1 MAKGTIDLR
10 GVRVNNLHI
19 EELSIPRRELV
30 VLTGLSGSGKS
41 SLAFETLYAEGQ
53 RRYVQSMTSYAR
65 QFLGRMP
72 KPDADYIGGIP
83 PSIVIEQ
90 RVSNRNPRS
99 TVGTSSEVYEY
110 LRLLF
115 ARVGKIIS
123 PISGEEVKCHTVDD
137 VVRFLAGQ
145 EGKRVVVLAPLN
157 GGGDSRVGRE
167 LLEDLASQ
175 GYSRVYA
182 NEQFLQIDGEES
194 RKEVCQL
201 HTPIYLLVDR
211 FVASSE
217 PGAQM
222 RVSDSVEA
230 AFRQGD
236 GACRLLFVPKAGR
249 SEAYDFSVRLELD
262 GLTFQRPSPNLFSF
276 NNAMGA
282 CPTCEG
288 YGMAVGID
296 EDRVIPDKNRSIY
309 DDAVVCW
316 RGNTMRQVRDEFIM
330 EATKVGFPIHRPYFQ
345 LTDEQRAMVWD
356 GIGTAEGIYAFFE
369 ALKRQNYK
377 VQNRVMISRY
387 TGKTLCPTC
396 HGRRLRD
403 EALWVRVAGHSISE
417 MVDMPLHRL
426 KDCLDGLQLDEHDM
440 AVAKRLL
447 QELRTRLQTLV
458 DVGLGYLTLNR
469 LSKTLSGGET
479 QRINLAT
486 SLGSSLVGSLYILDE
501 PSVGLHPQDTRN
513 LVAVLERLRDKG
525 NTVLV
530 VEHDEDVMR
539 AADTIIDMGPG
550 AGRNG
555 GGVMYVGPLDGIDA
569 CPDSLT
575 GAYLSGRESIPL
587 PSGRSEGFGE
597 LRVEGVVV
605 NNLKGVDV
613 RIPLGALT
621 VVTGV
626 SGSGKSSL
634 INVGVKQAVESL
646 LEGYDPLNPTYR
658 AVELRGGEL
667 TAMEIMDQNPLS
679 RSTRSTPVTYIG
691 SFDRVRS
698 IFANEEV
705 SKRLGLGANAFSFN
719 SFMGACEECS
729 GAGVVVVEMQF
740 MADIEVP
747 CEACHGMRYKPQ
759 VLDALHRGKNIHEV
773 LQMTVDE
780 AVDFFRGTEGN
791 DARQLVVE
799 LEVLQEVGLGYVQ
812 LGQSTSTLSGG
823 EAQRLKLASYLLRP
837 KSDERIFFMFD
848 EPTTGLHIHDIRKL
862 VHAFRRLVELGH
874 TIVVIEHN
882 VELMR
887 QADWMVDMG
896 PGAGEY
902 GGHVVFM
909 GTPEELALCEQ
920 SATARFL
927 KDRL

>member
-1 MAKGTIDLR
+1 MAKGSIDLR
-10 GVRVNNLHI
+10 GVRVNNLRI

-53 RRYVQSMTSYAR
+53 RRYVQSMTAYAR

-123 PISGEEVKCHTVDD
+123 PVSGQEVRCHTVDD
-137 VVRFLAGQ
+137 VVRFLDHH
-145 EGKRVVVLAPLN
+145 EGERAMVLAPLN
-157 GGGDSRVGRE
+157 PGGGRVGLD
-167 LLEDLASQ
+167 LLEDLSSE
-175 GYSRVYA
+175 GYSRVYV
-182 NEQFLQIDGEES
+182 EGELMQIDDEDVREA
-194 RKEVCQL
+194 VCRMQS
-201 HTPIYLLVDR
+201 PVYLLVDR

-217 PGAQM
+217 ASGQM
-222 RVSDSVEA
+222 RASDSVEA
-230 AFRQGD
+230 AFRRGE
-236 GACRLLFVPKAGR
+236 GACRIMLMPKEGEP
-249 SEAYDFSVRLELD
+249 SPHDFSVRLELD
-262 GLTFQRPSPNLFSF
+262 GLTFQRPNPNLFSF

-282 CPTCEG
+282 CPVCEG

-296 EDRVIPDKNRSIY
+296 EDLVIPDKNRSVY
-309 DDAVVCW
+309 DDAVACW
-316 RGNTMRQVRDEFIM
+316 RGGSMRQVRDEFIE
-330 EATKVGFPIHRPYFQ
+330 EASQVGFPIHRPYFE
-345 LTDEQRAMVWD
+345 LTDKQRAMLWD
-356 GIGTAEGIYAFFE
+356 GVGRAEGINAFFE

-377 VQNRVMISRY
+377 VQNRVMLSRY

-396 HGRRLRD
+396 HGHRLRD
-403 EALWVRVAGHSISE
+403 EALWVKVAGYSISE

-426 KDCLDGLQLDEHDM
+426 RTCLDGLELDPHDM
-440 AVAKRLL
+440 AIARRLL
-447 QELRTRLQTLV
+447 QELRTRLATLT

-469 LSKTLSGGET
+469 LSNTLSGGET

-501 PSVGLHPQDTRN
+501 PSVGLHPQDTQR
-513 LVAVLERLRDKG
+513 LVAVLEQLRDKG

-555 GGVMYVGPLDGIDA
+555 GQVMYVGPLDGVSA
-569 CPDSLT
+569 KPESLT
-575 GAYLSGRESIPL
+575 GAYLSGRERIPL
-587 PSGRSEGFGE
+587 PPARRPGQGE
-597 LRVEGVVV
+597 LRVGGVVV

-634 INVGVKQAVESL
+634 VNVGVRQAVESL
-646 LEGYDPLNPTYR
+646 LQEADPSNPNFR
-658 AVELRGGEL
+658 EVSLRGPSLFDMEL
-667 TAMEIMDQNPLS
+667 MDQNPLS

-691 SFDRVRS
+691 SFDRVRN
-698 IFANEEV
+698 IFAAEEA
-705 SKRLGLGANAFSFN
+705 SKRLNLEANAFSFN
-719 SFMGACEECS
+719 SSVGACPECS
-729 GAGVVVVEMQF
+729 GAGRVVVEMQF

-747 CEACHGMRYKPQ
+747 CEACHGTRYRPQ
-759 VLDALHRGKNIHEV
+759 VLEAHHRGKTIHDV
-773 LQMTVDE
+773 LQLTVDE
-780 AVDFFRGTEGN
+780 AADFFRGTEGN
-791 DARQLVVE
+791 EATHLVEE
-799 LEVLQEVGLGYVQ
+799 LEVLREVGLGYVQ

-823 EAQRLKLASYLLRP
+823 EAQRLKLASYLLKPR
-837 KSDERIFFMFD
+837 SEERIFFIFD
-848 EPTTGLHIHDIRKL
+848 EPTTGLHIHDIRRL
-862 VHAFRRLVELGH
+862 LHAFSRLVELGH

-887 QADWMVDMG
+887 QADWMIDMG

-902 GGHVVFM
+902 GGQVVFM
-909 GTPEELALCEQ
+909 GTPEELARCEQ
-920 SATARFL
+920 SATAEYLRG
-927 KDRL
+927 RL